1 MKYSTLGAIAAAA
14 AACLAVASPALADGK
29 INCRGGPR
37 ADWTSI
43 ERLRQ
48 KLTGEG
54 WTIRKAGVTR
64 DCYEVYGRTP
74 EGDNV
79 ESFFHPVSLDKI
91 LILKRGRPLYR
102 APGY

>member
-1 MKYSTLGAIAAAA
+1 MKYASLLTLAVATAVLG
-14 AACLAVASPALADGK
+14 VASPALADGK
-29 INCRGGPR
+29 VDCRGGPR
-37 ADWTSI
+37 SGWTDI
-43 ERLRQ
+43 AKLKA

-54 WTIRKAGVTR
+54 WIIKKAQITR
-64 DCYEVYGRTP
+64 DCYEVYGKTA

-91 LILKRGRPLYR
+91 LILKRGRALYR